1 MGLLCSRYL
10 APKKMPVFLLAVCI
24 LTTFSCNSGGEK
36 NEKPL
41 ARVYNDYLYLSDI
54 KDIFTT
60 VSSPQDSIAF
70 LKNYVNNWVRNRLV
84 LHTAEKNLKP
94 EQKDFEKQLEEYRNS
109 LIIYTYET
117 ELVKQKLNVEVT
129 DTAIEKYYND
139 HKENFLLKDNIV
151 KVTYVKTPKKTT
163 NLARIKSLYKSDDD
177 EDLYKLKELCDREAV
192 NYFLD
197 DVWLVFN
204 DLTKEIPIKTYN
216 QEEFLKNNRFIEMQD
231 SLYNYFLNIRA
242 FKIKESVSPLS
253 MEKEKIRSIIINTQ
267 KIELIKKNQ
276 DEIYNDAV
284 ERNRFEIYIK

>member
-1 MGLLCSRYL
+1 MRLLFSQH
-10 APKKMPVFLLAVCI
+10 FLPLPLLLLTICI
-24 LTTFSCNSGGEK
+24 LTALSCNRGGDK
-36 NEKPL
+36 DEKPL
-41 ARVYNDYLYLSDI
+41 ARVYDDYLYPSDV
-54 KDIFTT
+54 KDIFTA
-60 VSSPQDSIAF
+60 VNSKEDSIAF

-109 LIIYTYET
+109 LVIYTYET
-117 ELVKQKLNVEVT
+117 ELVKQRLNVEVT

-151 KVTYVKTPKKTT
+151 KVTYVKTPRKTT

-231 SLYNYFLNIRA
+231 SLYNYFLNIRS
-242 FKIKESVSPLS
+242 FKIKESLSPLS
-253 MEKEKIRSIIINTQ
+253 MEKENIRHIIINTQ
-267 KIELIKKNQ
+267 KLELIKKNQ

-284 ERNRFEIYIK
+284 EKNRFEIYIK

>member
-1 MGLLCSRYL
+1 M
-10 APKKMPVFLLAVCI
+10 LLAAFIVAGV
-24 LTTFSCNSGGEK
+24 SCNRGSA
-36 NEKPL
+36 NEEEPL
-41 ARVYNDYLYLSDI
+41 ARVYNDYLYPSDV
-54 KDIFTT
+54 KDIFN
-60 VSSPQDSIAF
+60 SENSKEDSLAF

-84 LHTAEKNLKP
+84 LKTAEKNLKP

-129 DTAIEKYYND
+129 DAAIEKYYNE
-139 HKENFLLKDNIV
+139 HTENFLLKDNIV
-151 KVTYVKTPKKTT
+151 KVTYVKTPRKTT
-163 NLARIKSLYKSDDD
+163 NLARIKTLYKSDDE

-216 QEEFLKNNRFIEMQD
+216 QEEFLRSNRFIEMSD

-253 MEKEKIRSIIINTQ
+253 MEKENIRNIIINTQ
-267 KIELIKKNQ
+267 KLELIKKNQ

-284 ERNRFEIYIK
+284 ESNKFEIFIK